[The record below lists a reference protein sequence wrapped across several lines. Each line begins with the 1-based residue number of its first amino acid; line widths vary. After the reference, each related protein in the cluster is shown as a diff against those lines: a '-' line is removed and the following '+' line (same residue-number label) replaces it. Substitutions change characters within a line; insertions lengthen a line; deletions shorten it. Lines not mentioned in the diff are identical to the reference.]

1 MWLTVPE
8 LQAVRTLTAD
18 GRLLMLTRVV
28 RLLAYGCLSVVF
40 ALYLAALGLTDQQIG
55 LVLTLTLV
63 GDAVLSLWIATVAD
77 RLGRRRM
84 LMLGAGLMV
93 FAGLTFGVFSHLVL
107 LLPAAFV
114 GTMSPSG
121 GEVGPFLSI
130 EQAALPQTTGDAY
143 RTHVFAW
150 YNLVGSFATAVGAL
164 GGGALAQTLQSAGST
179 PLGSY
184 RVILLGYA
192 GLGVL
197 LGGLFTRLS
206 PAVEAS
212 PVASAPPQGRLG
224 LHRSRPVV
232 FKLAALFMLDS
243 FGGGLVVQSLMA
255 YWFHAR
261 FGVEPA
267 LLGSLFFG
275 ANLFAGLS
283 ALAAARIAA
292 RIGLINT
299 MVCTHLPSNVF
310 LMLVPFMPT
319 LPLAIGVLL
328 LRFSLSQMDVPTR
341 QSYTMA
347 IVAPE
352 ERSAAAGITSAAR
365 TIAHAGAPL
374 VTGVLLSAALW
385 SAPFVLAGALKSVY
399 DLALYGSFRAIKPPE
414 EQPERTA

>member
-1 MWLTVPE
+1 V
-8 LQAVRTLTAD
+8 
-18 GRLLMLTRVV
+18 
-28 RLLAYGCLSVVF
+28 
-40 ALYLAALGLTDQQIG
+40 
-55 LVLTLTLV
+55 
-63 GDAVLSLWIATVAD
+63 
-77 RLGRRRM
+77 
-84 LMLGAGLMV
+84 
-93 FAGLTFGVFSHLVL
+93 
-107 LLPAAFV
+107 
-114 GTMSPSG
+114 
-121 GEVGPFLSI
+121 
-130 EQAALPQTTGDAY
+130 
-143 RTHVFAW
+143 
-150 YNLVGSFATAVGAL
+150 
-164 GGGALAQTLQSAGST
+164 LQSAGST

-197 LGGLFTRLS
+197 LGWLFTHLS
-206 PAVEAS
+206 PAVEAI
-212 PVASAPPQGRLG
+212 PATSAPAQGRLG

-232 FKLAALFMLDS
+232 FKLSALFMLDS

-275 ANLFAGLS
+275 ANLCAGLS

-299 MVCTHLPSNVF
+299 MVCTHLPSNIF
-310 LMLVPFMPT
+310 LMLVPLMPT
-319 LPLAIGVLL
+319 LPLATLVLL

-347 IVAPE
+347 IVAPD
-352 ERSAAAGITSAAR
+352 ERSAAAGITSVAR
-365 TIAHAGAPL
+365 TVASAWAPL
-374 VTGVLLSAALW
+374 VTDVLLNAGLW

-399 DLALYGSFRAIKPPE
+399 DLALYGSFRSVKPPE

>member
-1 MWLTVPE
+1 
-8 LQAVRTLTAD
+8 
-18 GRLLMLTRVV
+18 
-28 RLLAYGCLSVVF
+28 
-40 ALYLAALGLTDQQIG
+40 
-55 LVLTLTLV
+55 
-63 GDAVLSLWIATVAD
+63 
-77 RLGRRRM
+77 
-84 LMLGAGLMV
+84 
-93 FAGLTFGVFSHLVL
+93 
-107 LLPAAFV
+107 V

-130 EQAALPQTTGDAY
+130 EQATLPQTTTDAH
-143 RTHVFAW
+143 RTQVFAW
-150 YNLVGSFATAVGAL
+150 YNLIGSFATAVGAL

-179 PLGSY
+179 PIDSY

-192 GLGVL
+192 GLGGL
-197 LGGLFTRLS
+197 LGWLFRRLS
-206 PAVEAS
+206 PAVEAT
-212 PVASAPPQGRLG
+212 PVTTAPTQGHLG

-243 FGGGLVVQSLMA
+243 FAGGLVVQSLMA

-310 LMLVPFMPT
+310 LILVPFMPT
-319 LPLAIGVLL
+319 LPLAIMVLL

-347 IVAPE
+347 VVEPD
-352 ERSAAAGITSAAR
+352 ERSAAAGITSVAR
-365 TIAHAGAPL
+365 TVASAWAPL
-374 VTGVLLSAALW
+374 VTGVLLNAALW
-385 SAPFVLAGALKSVY
+385 STPFVLAGALKSVY
-399 DLALYGSFRAIKPPE
+399 DLALYSSFRAVRPE
-414 EQPERTA
+414 EQPETAA